1 MNARDYIREL
11 NLQPHPEGGFY
22 RQTYR
27 SVESI
32 PATALPKRFDAD
44 RPISTA
50 IYYLLEQGDFS
61 CFHRIKSD
69 ECWHFYIGGC
79 LNIHLIQIN
88 GEYQTIKLGNNIQ
101 SGEVYQYIVP
111 SMTWFA
117 VEPSSETTFA
127 LAGCT
132 VAPGF
137 DFADFEMCRKIKML
151 QLFPEHKSVIERLC
165 RD

>member
-27 SVESI
+27 SLESI
-32 PATALPKRFDAD
+32 QASALPKRFEAE
-44 RPISTA
+44 RQISTA

-69 ECWHFYIGGC
+69 ECWHFYTGGSLC
-79 LNIHLIQIN
+79 IHLIQSN
-88 GEYQTIKLGNNIQ
+88 SEYQTVKLGNNIL
-101 SGEVYQYIVP
+101 SGEVYQYMVP

-117 VEPSSETTFA
+117 VEPCSETTFA
-127 LAGCT
+127 LVGCT

-137 DFADFEMCRKIKML
+137 EFSDFEMCRKIKMI
-151 QLFPEHKSVIERLC
+151 QLFPEHKSIIERLC
-165 RD
+165 RE